1 MLGEKPMTEG
11 EAVAKKISTARKV
24 GRVIKSVLKVAVAIV
39 LVAVLGVANLVL
51 PGVLS
56 SVGRM
61 ANNILGY
68 EQHWDSSK
76 ANTDGLDLQY
86 SKADYTADTIKD
98 AQKALDQQIAAE
110 GIVLL
115 QNDDKSLPLA
125 QGTTLSFFGES
136 VKTIT
141 ASQSMVNQITGGGAT
156 DTTAFISAFADH
168 GISVNQDLMDF
179 YTTGAGKDYVM
190 GSGSQGYG
198 VSEDFAINECPLSVM
213 RDAGVL
219 DSAQGTTPVFVL
231 RRVAGEGR
239 DMPRSM
245 YNHAANPADQAK
257 TYLEPDATELEILQY
272 LNDNF
277 DNTVLIVNTA
287 SALDLDF
294 LRDMP
299 NIKSVLFV
307 SSLGTYGT
315 DSLAGI
321 MAGDINPSGRTADTF
336 SGNPLGSP
344 AAQNYGDYEYVD
356 ESGNLTGYNYAT
368 YEEGIYVGYKYY
380 ETRYEDAVLG
390 QGNAGSFDYDA
401 EVTHPFGFGLSYTTF
416 DWTNFSTSWN
426 GDKCTAT
433 VTVTNTGDRAGKDV
447 VELYAQSPY
456 TDYDRANGVEKA
468 AVELVGFGKTKLL
481 EPGESQTLSI
491 EFDREQL
498 KAYDANGAKTYIL
511 DAGTYY
517 VTAGANAHAAENN
530 VLAARGVAAG
540 TETGGNAAL
549 VNTYVPDNADVD
561 VTTYATDSK
570 TGAAVIN
577 QFDDAAGDATYLTRA
592 DWEGTFPKHDG
603 TPMAGQVSTW
613 GNEINGTDGDGNPVS
628 LLYTKTAS
636 ADLLAKLDSTESG
649 NPVDRASITDEPVY
663 GAKNG
668 LELID
673 MRGLDYD
680 DPQWNDLLDELTP
693 EDYFLSVGVGGYGTA
708 GLKSVQK
715 PFNVDADTAAGLIY
729 GGSGSMVSGG
739 SMMYCTPVT
748 VAMTYNQEIYAKY
761 GEMIG
766 NEAVLGGASG
776 WYAPS
781 MNIHRTPFT
790 GRNGEYYSEDGFLS
804 GVIGSL
810 EVRGAASKGL
820 YATIKHFA
828 LNDQENHR
836 GDTEGQKSMATWAN
850 EQAIREIYLKPFE
863 MCTKVDDVQM
873 SYLQKDGD
881 SYKTATREVPA
892 CTAVMSAFN
901 RIGATWTGG
910 NYALLTS
917 VLHNEWG
924 FRGWIVTDSASSA
937 GSYMDVSQMIE
948 AGGVSKLAQAE
959 NLAKW
964 TFDQNDPAEYHYARE
979 AMHALLYTTANSHVM
994 NGAMHG
1000 SVWVDGP
1007 QKLEVVRW
1015 VATGVSVVGLGLIGF
1030 TAWRN
1035 HVKRRAERAEQE

>member
-68 EQHWDSSK
+68 EQHWDNSK

-86 SKADYTADTIKD
+86 SKADYRADTIKD
-98 AQKALDQQIAAE
+98 AQKTLDQQIAAE

-141 ASQSMVNQITGGGAT
+141 ASQSMVSQVTGGGAT

-179 YTTGAGKDYVM
+179 YTTGAGKDYAM

-219 DSAQGTTPVFVL
+219 DGAQGTTPVFVL

-257 TYLEPDATELEILQY
+257 TYLEPDSTELEILQY

-277 DNTVLIVNTA
+277 DNTVLIANTA

-294 LRDMP
+294 LSDMP

-321 MAGDINPSGRTADTF
+321 LAGDVSPSGRTADTF

-511 DAGTYY
+511 DAGHLLRDGGRKCTRRREQR
-517 VTAGANAHAAENN
+517 AGCQG
-530 VLAARGVAAG
+530 RRCGRRDRRQCRAG
-540 TETGGNAAL
+540 RDLCSGQRRRRRDH
-549 VNTYVPDNADVD
+549 VRH
-561 VTTYATDSK
+561 DSK
-570 TGAAVIN
+570 TGVAVAN

-603 TPMAGQVSTW
+603 APMAGQVSTW
-613 GNEINGTDGDGNPVS
+613 GNEINGTDGTPPRSSTPRRQAQIFSPS
-628 LLYTKTAS
+628 LTPPSPAAPWTA
-636 ADLLAKLDSTESG
+636 
-649 NPVDRASITDEPVY
+649 RASPT
-663 GAKNG
+663 
-668 LELID
+668 
-673 MRGLDYD
+673 
-680 DPQWNDLLDELTP
+680 
-693 EDYFLSVGVGGYGTA
+693 S
-708 GLKSVQK
+708 
-715 PFNVDADTAAGLIY
+715 
-729 GGSGSMVSGG
+729 
-739 SMMYCTPVT
+739 
-748 VAMTYNQEIYAKY
+748 
-761 GEMIG
+761 
-766 NEAVLGGASG
+766 
-776 WYAPS
+776 PS
-781 MNIHRTPFT
+781 MAPR
-790 GRNGEYYSEDGFLS
+790 
-804 GVIGSL
+804 
-810 EVRGAASKGL
+810 
-820 YATIKHFA
+820 
-828 LNDQENHR
+828 
-836 GDTEGQKSMATWAN
+836 
-850 EQAIREIYLKPFE
+850 
-863 MCTKVDDVQM
+863 
-873 SYLQKDGD
+873 
-881 SYKTATREVPA
+881 
-892 CTAVMSAFN
+892 
-901 RIGATWTGG
+901 
-910 NYALLTS
+910 
-917 VLHNEWG
+917 
-924 FRGWIVTDSASSA
+924 
-937 GSYMDVSQMIE
+937 
-948 AGGVSKLAQAE
+948 
-959 NLAKW
+959 
-964 TFDQNDPAEYHYARE
+964 
-979 AMHALLYTTANSHVM
+979 
-994 NGAMHG
+994 
-1000 SVWVDGP
+1000 
-1007 QKLEVVRW
+1007 
-1015 VATGVSVVGLGLIGF
+1015 
-1030 TAWRN
+1030 TAWSSSTCAAWTTTTRSGTTCWTSL
-1035 HVKRRAERAEQE
+1035 RPRTTS